1 MGGDLIVIVPRVWWR
16 GAVSVIDSGSIGSLI
31 VDYKVLDIMA
41 VYNPAI
47 PPSTGG
53 FVGLDL
59 G

>member
-1 MGGDLIVIVPRVWWR
+1 MGGSHRNIPT
-16 GAVSVIDSGSIGSLI
+16 SLVEGGGECHRQRFHRKPH

-53 FVGLDL
+53 FLGLDL